1 MGLTSR
7 TTVYALTALAAL
19 CVVLLVWLWPRFA
32 KPGPLHVL
40 GRLGAIA
47 VTQVTIVAAFAC
59 AVNSSYQFF
68 GSWNELFG
76 NVDTAPVG
84 VTQAAGGNGG
94 GSVNGISSVRGA
106 SLVQPAGDQQLSR
119 VSGLPSGPAAAVGR
133 VESVKIIGRRTGV
146 VDPAFVYL
154 PPQYFQKAYHR
165 MRFPVIVA
173 LSGYPGS
180 IFNLAQHLRVSQTA
194 GELQGKGQMQ
204 PTIMVMIRPTIAP
217 PRDTECVDVP
227 GGPQTETFL
236 AKDLPDAIKSVYRAG
251 HDANSWGVMG
261 YSSGGSCALQLTMRD
276 PGVYTTAAALS
287 PDYQVKDDPTTGN
300 LFGGGP
306 GRQARV
312 DGHDLMW
319 RLKHLPAP
327 QVSVLVANS
336 KHGEKGY
343 AQTEAFIKAVKAPM
357 RVVSIL
363 PENGSHNFPTWV
375 REMPAALKWM
385 NGQLTF
391 PQDVV
396 PRHHAGKTA
405 TEAAGGTGT
414 GIGTGSSP
422 SADPRPGH
430 ASVRAAGRE
439 PTPRPT
445 ATAHR

>member
-7 TTVYALTALAAL
+7 TTVYALAALAAL
-19 CVVLLVWLWPRFA
+19 CVALLVWLWPRLA
-32 KPGPLHVL
+32 KTGLWQVL
-40 GRLGAIA
+40 GRLGAVA

-68 GSWNELFG
+68 GSWNELLG

-94 GSVNGISSVRGA
+94 GSVNGISSVHGA

-119 VSGLPSGPAAAVGR
+119 VSGLPAGPAAAVGR

-165 MRFPVIVA
+165 MRFPVVVA

-180 IFNLAQHLRVSQTA
+180 IYNLAQHLRVSQTA
-194 GELQGKGQMQ
+194 GELERRGQMQ

-251 HDANSWGVMG
+251 HDASSWGVMG
-261 YSSGGSCALQLTMRD
+261 YSSGASCALQLAMRD
-276 PGVYTTAAALS
+276 PGVYTAAAALS
-287 PDYQVKDDPTTGN
+287 PDYRVKDDPTTGD
-300 LFGGGP
+300 LFGSGP
-306 GRQARV
+306 GRQARI

-327 QVSVLVANS
+327 QVSVLVATS

-343 AQTEAFIKAVKAPM
+343 AETQAFIKAVKAPM

-385 NGQLTF
+385 NQQLTF

-396 PRHHAGKTA
+396 PLHHPKKPV
-405 TEAAGGTGT
+405 TEAAGKPTA
-414 GIGTGSSP
+414 SP
-422 SADPRPGH
+422 TPVPGH
-430 ASVRAAGRE
+430 GHRSLRAEGPA
-439 PTPRPT
+439 PT

>member
-7 TTVYALTALAAL
+7 TTVYAMVALSAL
-19 CVVLLVWLWPRFA
+19 CVALLVWLWPRFA
-32 KPGPLHVL
+32 KPGLWHVL
-40 GRLGAIA
+40 GRLCAIGL
-47 VTQVTIVAAFAC
+47 TQVTIVAAFAC
-59 AVNSSYQFF
+59 GVNSSYQFF

-84 VTQAAGGNGG
+84 VTQAADDNGD
-94 GSVNGISSVRGA
+94 GSVNGISSVHGA
-106 SLVQPAGDQQLSR
+106 LVQPNGNDQLDR
-119 VSGLPSGPAAAVGR
+119 VSGLPDGPASVVGR
-133 VESVKIIGRRTGV
+133 VESVKIIGKRTGV

-165 MRFPVIVA
+165 QRFPVIVA

-194 GELQGKGQMQ
+194 GELQSKGEMQ

-217 PRDTECVDVP
+217 PRDTECVNVP

-236 AKDLPDAIKSVYRAG
+236 AKDLPEAIKSVYRAG
-251 HDANSWGVMG
+251 HYAGSWGVMG
-261 YSSGGSCALQLTMRD
+261 YSSGGSCALQLTMRN
-276 PGVYTTAAALS
+276 PHVYTTAAALS
-287 PDYQVKDDPTTGN
+287 PDYKVKDDPTTGN
-300 LFGGGP
+300 LFGSGL

-343 AQTEAFIKAVKAPM
+343 PETEAFIKAVKAPM

-385 NGQLTF
+385 NDQLTF

-396 PRHHAGKTA
+396 PRHLPKKTN
-405 TEAAGGTGT
+405 EAAGKPTP
-414 GIGTGSSP
+414 SP
-422 SADPRPGH
+422 SPGH
-430 ASVRAAGRE
+430 SSLRAEGTE
-439 PTPRPT
+439 PRPT
-445 ATAHR
+445 AATHR

>member
-7 TTVYALTALAAL
+7 TTVYALAALAAL
-19 CVVLLVWLWPRFA
+19 CVALLVWLWPRFA
-32 KPGPLHVL
+32 RPGLWQVL
-40 GRLGAIA
+40 GRLGAVA

-68 GSWNELFG
+68 GSWNELLG

-94 GSVNGISSVRGA
+94 GSVNGISSVHGA

-133 VESVKIIGRRTGV
+133 VESVKVIGRRTGV

-165 MRFPVIVA
+165 MRFPVVVA

-180 IFNLAQHLRVSQTA
+180 IYNLAQHLRVSQTA
-194 GELQGKGQMQ
+194 GELQRKGQMQ

-251 HDANSWGVMG
+251 HDASSWGVMG

-276 PGVYTTAAALS
+276 PGVYTTAVALS
-287 PDYQVKDDPTTGN
+287 PDYRVKDDPTTGN
-300 LFGGGP
+300 LFGSGA
-306 GRQARV
+306 GRQARI

-319 RLKHLPAP
+319 RLKHLPVP

-343 AQTEAFIKAVKAPM
+343 AETQAFIKAVKAPM
-357 RVVSIL
+357 RVASIL
-363 PENGSHNFPTWV
+363 PESGSHNFPTWV

-385 NGQLTF
+385 NEQLTF

-396 PRHHAGKTA
+396 PLHHPKKPV
-405 TEAAGGTGT
+405 TEAAGKPTAHPAAT
-414 GIGTGSSP
+414 PT
-422 SADPRPGH
+422 PGH
-430 ASVRAAGRE
+430 GHRSLRAEGPE
-439 PTPRPT
+439 PTPT

>member
-7 TTVYALTALAAL
+7 TTVYALAALAAL
-19 CVVLLVWLWPRFA
+19 CVALLVWLWPRFA
-32 KPGPLHVL
+32 RPGLWSVL
-40 GRLGAIA
+40 GRLAVIG

-68 GSWNELFG
+68 GSWGELFG
-76 NVDTAPVG
+76 HVDTAPVG

-106 SLVQPAGDQQLSR
+106 LVQPAGDEQLSR
-119 VSGLPSGPAAAVGR
+119 VSGLPDGPAASVGR

-180 IFNLAQHLRVSQTA
+180 IFNLAEHLRVSQTA
-194 GELQGKGQMQ
+194 GELQGKGEMQ

-236 AKDLPDAIKSVYRAG
+236 AKDLPEAVRSVYRAG
-251 HDANSWGVMG
+251 HDAGSWGVMG

-287 PDYQVKDDPTTGN
+287 PDYKVKDDPTTGN
-300 LFGGGP
+300 LFGSGP
-306 GRQARV
+306 GRQARA

-319 RLKHLPAP
+319 RLKHLPVP

-343 AQTEAFIKAVKAPM
+343 PETEAFIKAVKAPM

-385 NGQLTF
+385 NAQLTF

-396 PRHHAGKTA
+396 PRHHPKKTL
-405 TEAAGGTGT
+405 TEA
-414 GIGTGSSP
+414 
-422 SADPRPGH
+422 RP
-430 ASVRAAGRE
+430 APAPARTR
-439 PTPRPT
+439 
-445 ATAHR
+445 

>member
-7 TTVYALTALAAL
+7 TTVYAMVALAAL
-19 CVVLLVWLWPRFA
+19 SLALLVWLWPRLA
-32 KPGPLHVL
+32 KPGVWQVL
-40 GRLGAIA
+40 GRLCAIG

-59 AVNSSYQFF
+59 GVNSSYQFF
-68 GSWNELFG
+68 GSWGELFG

-84 VTQAAGGNGG
+84 VTQAADQNGD
-94 GSVNGISSVRGA
+94 GSVNGISSVHG
-106 SLVQPAGDQQLSR
+106 SLVQPAGNEQLSR
-119 VSGLPSGPAAAVGR
+119 VSGLPKGPAAAVGR
-133 VESVKIIGRRTGV
+133 VESVKIIGKRTGV

-194 GELQGKGQMQ
+194 GELQSKGQMQ

-236 AKDLPDAIKSVYRAG
+236 AKDLPEAVRSVYRAG
-251 HDANSWGVMG
+251 HDASAWGVMG
-261 YSSGGSCALQLTMRD
+261 YSSGASCALQLTMRN
-276 PGVYTTAAALS
+276 PHVYTTAAALS
-287 PDYQVKDDPTTGN
+287 PDYKVKDDPTTGN
-300 LFGGGP
+300 LFGSGL

-319 RLKHLPAP
+319 RLAHLPAP

-343 AQTEAFIKAVKAPM
+343 AETQAFIRAVKAPM
-357 RVVSIL
+357 RVASIL

-385 NGQLTF
+385 NAQLTF

-396 PRHHAGKTA
+396 PRHHPRTT
-405 TEAAGGTGT
+405 TEAGG
-414 GIGTGSSP
+414 
-422 SADPRPGH
+422 RPGPGH
-430 ASVRAAGRE
+430 SPLRAEGTPGR
-439 PTPRPT
+439 PP
-445 ATAHR
+445 ATTRR

>member
-7 TTVYALTALAAL
+7 TTVYAMVALAGL
-19 CVVLLVWLWPRFA
+19 SVVLLVWLWPRLA
-32 KPGPLHVL
+32 RPGLWQVL
-40 GRLGAIA
+40 GRLCAIG

-59 AVNSSYQFF
+59 GVNSSYQFF
-68 GSWNELFG
+68 GSWGELFG

-84 VTQAAGGNGG
+84 VTQAADQNGD
-94 GSVNGISSVRGA
+94 GSVNGISSVHG
-106 SLVQPAGDQQLSR
+106 SLVQPAGNEQLGR
-119 VSGLPSGPAAAVGR
+119 VSGLPKGPAAAVGR
-133 VESVKIIGRRTGV
+133 VESVKIIGKRTGV

-227 GGPQTETFL
+227 GGPQAETFL
-236 AKDLPDAIKSVYRAG
+236 AKDLPEAVRSVYRAG
-251 HDANSWGVMG
+251 HDATAWGVMG
-261 YSSGGSCALQLTMRD
+261 YSSGASCALQLAMRN
-276 PGVYTTAAALS
+276 PHVYTTAAALS
-287 PDYQVKDDPTTGN
+287 PDYKVKDDPTTGN

-319 RLKHLPAP
+319 RLAHLPAP

-343 AQTEAFIKAVKAPM
+343 TETQAFIRAVKAPM
-357 RVVSIL
+357 RVASIL
-363 PENGSHNFPTWV
+363 PESGSHNFPTWV

-385 NGQLTF
+385 NAQLTF

-396 PRHHAGKTA
+396 PRHHPRRT
-405 TEAAGGTGT
+405 TEAGG
-414 GIGTGSSP
+414 
-422 SADPRPGH
+422 RPGPGH
-430 ASVRAAGRE
+430 SPLRAEG
-439 PTPRPT
+439 TPSRPP
-445 ATAHR
+445 ATTRR

>member
-7 TTVYALTALAAL
+7 TTVYALAALAAL
-19 CVVLLVWLWPRFA
+19 CVALLVWLWPRFA

-40 GRLGAIA
+40 GRLGGIA

-68 GSWNELFG
+68 GSWNELLG

-194 GELQGKGQMQ
+194 GELQHKGQMQ
-204 PTIMVMIRPTIAP
+204 PTIMVMIRPTVAP

-236 AKDLPDAIKSVYRAG
+236 AKDLPEAIKSVYRAG

-300 LFGGGP
+300 LFGSGP
-306 GRQARV
+306 GRQARI

-319 RLKHLPAP
+319 RLKHLPVP

-343 AQTEAFIKAVKAPM
+343 AQTEAFIKAVRAPM

-385 NGQLTF
+385 NDQLTF

-396 PRHHAGKTA
+396 PRHHAKKPV
-405 TEAAGGTGT
+405 TEAAGK
-414 GIGTGSSP
+414 P
-422 SADPRPGH
+422 APRPAPGH
-430 ASVRAAGRE
+430 RSLRAEG
-439 PTPRPT
+439 PVPSPT